1 MNAPM
6 KVDGDSRQGADNR
19 DAPEPRILIMGAG
32 ASGMLMAIR
41 LLQSGHRNFVIYEKR
56 DRIGGTWRDNR
67 YPGLHCDV
75 PSQAYCYSFAL
86 NPSWS
91 KRFSPGPEI
100 QTYLE
105 DVANRFDLA
114 PYIVFENEVVDA
126 TFNEGR
132 WSIRTDKGLTD
143 SGTVLVAAT
152 GVLHH
157 LNFPDIA
164 GLRDFG
170 GQTVHTGQWHDD
182 IAVAGKR
189 IGVIGTGA
197 TAAQIVPALVDEAQ
211 SLTLFQRTAQWI
223 APIPNGR
230 IAFWKKLQ
238 YRLLPSKLRRDHEAL
253 SAGIERTAG
262 KWVLR
267 DDVEYPRLVRYCEE
281 NLASIAD
288 PELRR
293 KLTPDY
299 PVGCK
304 RQIFSST
311 FYPALQRPNARL
323 VTEPIARIE
332 PKGVRTE
339 DGALHELDLLVL
351 ATGYRMHDYVRPASI
366 RVADGVSLEEVWRDT
381 EIAHRTVA
389 VPHIPNFF
397 MIVGPNSPL
406 TNFSVIA
413 VAEMQVDYILKLIEP
428 IRTGAARIVEPK
440 REATDRFVDA
450 LRNALGGT
458 VWAMGCRSYYLDR
471 LGYPNAWP
479 WTIERFRQDMS
490 APDFSEYLVE

>member
-1 MNAPM
+1 MQAKRASGATGGQDGTAP
-6 KVDGDSRQGADNR
+6 Q
-19 DAPEPRILIMGAG
+19 PRILIMGAG
-32 ASGMLMAIR
+32 ASGLLMGIR
-41 LLQSGHRNFVIYEKR
+41 LLQSGHRNFAIYEKR
-56 DRIGGTWRDNR
+56 GRIGGTWRDNR

-86 NPSWS
+86 NPFWS

-100 QTYLE
+100 QAYLE
-105 DVANRFDLA
+105 KVVDRFGVRDHV
-114 PYIVFENEVVDA
+114 VFDNEVVDA
-126 TFNEGR
+126 RFDGGQ
-132 WSIRTDKGLTD
+132 WHIRTNRGATD
-143 SGTVLVAAT
+143 SGAVLVAAT

-157 LNFPDIA
+157 LNFPDIE
-164 GLRDFG
+164 GLRDFAG
-170 GQTVHTGQWHDD
+170 VTVHTGQWHEN
-182 IAVAGKR
+182 IAVQGKK

-197 TAAQIVPALVDEAQ
+197 TSAQLVPALVDEAA
-211 SLTLFQRTAQWI
+211 SLTLFQRTAQWV
-223 APIPNGR
+223 APIPNGPIPWWR
-230 IAFWKKLQ
+230 RLH
-238 YRLLPSKLRRDHEAL
+238 YRLFPSRLRRDHEEL
-253 SAGIERTAG
+253 SASIERTAG

-267 DDVEYPRLVRYCEE
+267 DETEYPRLVRYCED
-281 NLASIAD
+281 NLASVAD

-311 FYPALQRPNARL
+311 FYPALQKPNAHL
-323 VTEPIARIE
+323 VTDPIERIE
-332 PKGVRTE
+332 RGGVRTA

-351 ATGYRMHDYVRPASI
+351 ATGYRMHDYVRPASV
-366 RVADGVSLEEVWRDT
+366 RVEGGTSLEEVWAET

-389 VPHIPNFF
+389 VPDIPNFF

-413 VAEMQVDYILKLIEP
+413 VAEMQVDYILQLIEP
-428 IRTGAARIVEPK
+428 IRTGRARTVAPK
-440 REATDRFVDA
+440 REATDRFVHA
-450 LRNALGGT
+450 VRNALGGT

-490 APDFSEYLVE
+490 APDFSEYRVE